1 MMITGGL
8 DVERARAEVG
18 ERLERAHYRALVA
31 EARRAATGGRRLG
44 PAGLLVAAAAGGL
57 RAASA
62 LLARAADG
70 LEVRLA
76 AGSAGAAGEHRFRL
90 GAGG

>member
-8 DVERARAEVG
+8 DVERARAEVA
-18 ERLERAHYRALVA
+18 ERLERARYRALVA
-31 EARRAATGGRRLG
+31 EASRAATGGGRRRLG

-57 RAASA
+57 RTASA

-76 AGSAGAAGEHRFRL
+76 AGAAGEHRLHL